1 MDDQLARPGGQG
13 HALGTTRPKVSE
25 DTYDLDLDDGINCTT
40 RDKGAQD
47 VMPAPLHQ
55 AKRKSPRKLRAV
67 PGMQSPVEVRLGERG
82 MGATHKVLWFLTAA
96 TAFLHNCVGQLMDKP
111 NGFDQEGTLKA
122 FEELR
127 VPSFDLQGQGS
138 TQEPSQVQGQSGHA
152 DHRREPMEG
161 LGIDQI
167 RRPGGG
173 TGRIGHADSRPV
185 RLRLGRARQLSGQLE
200 RSSQVLEAE
209 LQAYDKLPAAI
220 NLPKIDIMELYAGHA
235 DISFLAHQYDLKALE
250 PYDLMYGHDMTK
262 DKYKRS
268 WRQAQKQFSPL
279 LVVVETECTHW
290 NIFNE
295 NLNYAGKGRLHELEA
310 LREDQLPLVREG
322 VQSCLRQIA
331 DGNFFL
337 YENPEKSR
345 IWDLPEKFKSWPHA
359 MMSTSSNAMQV
370 PMELATAMATQS

>member
-1 MDDQLARPGGQG
+1 
-13 HALGTTRPKVSE
+13 
-25 DTYDLDLDDGINCTT
+25 
-40 RDKGAQD
+40 
-47 VMPAPLHQ
+47 
-55 AKRKSPRKLRAV
+55 
-67 PGMQSPVEVRLGERG
+67 
-82 MGATHKVLWFLTAA
+82 LT
-96 TAFLHNCVGQLMDKP
+96 
-111 NGFDQEGTLKA
+111 
-122 FEELR
+122 
-127 VPSFDLQGQGS
+127 
-138 TQEPSQVQGQSGHA
+138 
-152 DHRREPMEG
+152 
-161 LGIDQI
+161 
-167 RRPGGG
+167 
-173 TGRIGHADSRPV
+173 
-185 RLRLGRARQLSGQLE
+185 GQLE

-209 LQAYDKLPAAI
+209 LQAYDKLPAAV

-268 WRQAQKQFSPL
+268 WRRAQKQFSPL

-295 NLNYAGKGRLHELEA
+295 NLNYAGKDRLHELEA

-345 IWDLPEKFKSWPHA
+345 IWDLPEV
-359 MMSTSSNAMQV
+359 Q
-370 PMELATAMATQS
+370 ELASRDDVYVIKCHAGAYGACNSNGDPILKTYQWITNSEEIAAAVSKKMTPAEQEQCVPLIGKEVRLSARYPIKL